1 MALPLA
7 LSRPRHGRRRSP
19 TPGDLELAK
28 NFRYTDSK
36 SMLYK
41 SLIRP
46 LLFRKDPEESHE
58 MMLHLLARLE
68 FICGPLEDLYKVEDD
83 RLVVQIGPLNFIN
96 PVGLAAGFDKNA
108 LAPKTI
114 AAFGFGF
121 MEVGAITA
129 QAQPGNPKPRLYR
142 LPEDDALINRLGF
155 NNEGAAAIA
164 LRLDRLRARGARP
177 KIPLG
182 MNIGRTKLVETKDAV
197 ADFLWC
203 FEKLFSHGDFFT
215 LNVSSPNTPNLR
227 DLQEKALL
235 RELVL
240 AVQEKNRELAAQAKI
255 GLKPVFVKIAPDMEF
270 SQVDDI
276 IEVVG
281 EANLT
286 GIVATNA
293 TAFMRQGLKS
303 ANASQ
308 PGGLSGRPI
317 TAVATKFIAHI
328 YQTTRGRLPVIGVGG
343 VFTAHDAYDKIKAGA
358 SAVQIYTGWVY
369 EGPGA
374 VKRINRGLLRL
385 MERDGF
391 RSVSEAVGREAANS
405 KRAKSKGPSEESQ
418 NPQV

>member
-1 MALPLA
+1 
-7 LSRPRHGRRRSP
+7 
-19 TPGDLELAK
+19 
-28 NFRYTDSK
+28 
-36 SMLYK
+36 MLYK

-46 LLFRKDPEESHE
+46 VLFRKDPEESHE

>member
-1 MALPLA
+1 
-7 LSRPRHGRRRSP
+7 
-19 TPGDLELAK
+19 
-28 NFRYTDSK
+28 
-36 SMLYK
+36 ML
-41 SLIRP
+41 R
-46 LLFRKDPEESHE
+46 
-58 MMLHLLARLE
+58 LLARLE
-68 FICGPLEDLYKVEDD
+68 FICGTLEDLYKVEDD

-129 QAQPGNPKPRLYR
+129 QAQSGNPKPRLYR

-281 EANLT
+281 EADLT

-385 MERDGF
+385 MERDGL

-405 KRAKSKGPSEESQ
+405 KRAKTKGPRKESQ